1 MLTKKDFI
9 RIADIIRD
17 ADVPQ
22 TPYIYRPDLLKGF
35 IDWFEEDNERFDYD
49 KWLVYLEMQIDDG
62 KTTMNVDD

>member
-1 MLTKKDFI
+1 MLTKKDLK

-17 ADVPQ
+17 ADVPM
-22 TPYIYRPDLLKGF
+22 TPNVYRPDLLKGF

-62 KTTMNVDD
+62 KDTMNVDK